1 MQNLRTAF
9 FSSPARRLRSR
20 LTPLPSAGRVRPLPG
35 PRLCPAGLSL
45 CGWFCQDVSGGD
57 GAWVTTVVAF
67 GLCLLQNPC
76 RLGQS
81 LPPQPAGP
89 SVREA
94 CTVVNSAPAL
104 PPSTVP
110 ALRGAPAGRRGASL
124 SGRTSESNDEGQG
137 PLPAGGAP
145 RRALRFC
152 PLPASP
158 PPTGSPSHGS
168 SYRARRSRF
177 LPDLLLHGLFNLLF
191 LAPSPADGC
200 RSYPVSGASKVIR
213 SSFCRLIFL
222 VTP

>member
-1 MQNLRTAF
+1 MQNLRTAS
-9 FSSPARRLRSR
+9 FSSPAPRLRSR

-110 ALRGAPAGRRGASL
+110 ALQGARAGRRGASL

-137 PLPAGGAP
+137 PLPAGRAP

-158 PPTGSPSHGS
+158 PPCL
-168 SYRARRSRF
+168 RQA
-177 LPDLLLHGLFNLLF
+177 LLLIQSPTITVPPG
-191 LAPSPADGC
+191 PSSPW
-200 RSYPVSGASKVIR
+200 S
-213 SSFCRLIFL
+213 L
-222 VTP
+222 